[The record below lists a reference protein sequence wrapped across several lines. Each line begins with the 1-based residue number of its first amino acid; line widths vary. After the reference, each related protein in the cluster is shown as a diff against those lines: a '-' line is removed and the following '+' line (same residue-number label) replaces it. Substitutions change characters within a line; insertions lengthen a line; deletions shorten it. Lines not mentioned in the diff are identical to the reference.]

1 MSDSGPASTPPPTTP
16 PPDGSPVSGAP
27 APAASGPAPAEG
39 RRSRSSLGRLIA
51 TAGVPLGAVVLAFLL
66 GSILIWISSFVTKRA
81 FDPLLPLTAY
91 GAMLEGAGLTGNIN
105 GLVNT
110 LVQAGPLILGGLA
123 VGVGFKAGLF
133 NIGAQGQFLMG
144 AVAGA
149 GTGAAVASWPVP
161 AAITAAVLAGAIV
174 GGLWGFIPGAL
185 KAWTGAHEVVT
196 TIMLNTIAAT
206 FIGYLVSGPLLATGF
221 SFDRT
226 GDIGNAAL
234 PIIFGRN
241 LHLGVVIAF
250 LAVPV
255 IWWLLWRSTLGF
267 EIRTVGANPSAARYA
282 GMRPA
287 RITIFTMSLCGLLA
301 GLAGAIEIVGI
312 THFMNASYGTS
323 VGFDSIAVALLGRAH
338 PLGITL
344 AALLFGAM
352 RAGAGLMQIQTQI
365 PVEIVDILQAIV
377 LLFVAADVIVRRV
390 FRIRAAGP
398 AVQELQTVTRSYGE
412 QVAR

>member
-1 MSDSGPASTPPPTTP
+1 
-16 PPDGSPVSGAP
+16 
-27 APAASGPAPAEG
+27 
-39 RRSRSSLGRLIA
+39 
-51 TAGVPLGAVVLAFLL
+51 VPLGAVALAFLL
-66 GSILIWISSFVTKRA
+66 GSILIWISSFVTKKT

-133 NIGAQGQFLMG
+133 NIGASGQFYMG

-149 GTGAAVASWPVP
+149 GTGAAVATWPAP

-196 TIMLNTIAAT
+196 TIMLNTIALT

-226 GDIGNAAL
+226 GDVGNAAL

-287 RITIFTMSLCGLLA
+287 FITIFTMSLCGLLA

-312 THFMNASYGTS
+312 THFINASYGTS
-323 VGFDSIAVALLGRAH
+323 IGFDSITVALLGRAH

-352 RAGAGLMQIQTQI
+352 RAGAGLMQIKTQI